1 MWWALRLCSIPNA
14 VEEMSESG
22 GDEQQMEHEPR
33 YVEFRR
39 EATLW
44 AVLIGGGFFGLYFLI
59 FIFYFTYISVD
70 RWLIQIA
77 RAHYAAAI
85 GLPLMAIAA
94 LLIVSTFRI
103 TAGELDFELFG
114 MRLKGAAGP
123 VVLWVIVFL
132 AMVLGVWTLW
142 GNTC

>member
-1 MWWALRLCSIPNA
+1 MEN
-14 VEEMSESG
+14 ES
-22 GDEQQMEHEPR
+22 R

-44 AVLIGGGFFGLYFLI
+44 AVLIGGGLFGLYFLT
-59 FIFYFTYISVD
+59 FIVYFTYFSAD
-70 RWLIQIA
+70 QWLVQIA
-77 RAHYAAAI
+77 KAHYAAAI

-103 TAGELDFELFG
+103 TAGDLDFELFG

-123 VVLWVIVFL
+123 VVLWVIVYL
-132 AMVLGVWTLW
+132 AMVLGVAVLW
-142 GNTC
+142 IDAG

>member
-1 MWWALRLCSIPNA
+1 
-14 VEEMSESG
+14 
-22 GDEQQMEHEPR
+22 MEHEPR

-44 AVLIGGGFFGLYFLI
+44 AVLIGGGLFGFYFLI
-59 FIFYFTYISVD
+59 FIVYFTYISPD
-70 RWLIQIA
+70 QWLIQVA
-77 RAHYAAAI
+77 KAHYAGAI

-132 AMVLGVWTLW
+132 AMVLGVWVLW